1 MSVAAALFCVY
12 EESRQSLTLISVERM
27 QLSAASTENLNR
39 LILLQDLAQLT
50 SGQHV
55 SHCFA

>member
-1 MSVAAALFCVY
+1 MSVAAALFYVY

-27 QLSAASTENLNR
+27 QLSAAGTENLNR

-50 SGQHV
+50 SGQHM
-55 SHCFA
+55 SRCFA